1 MTSKDDKKGLEE
13 DLNQLEALVER
24 LESGDLTVENALKEF
39 ETGIKLTR
47 RCQKA
52 LKDAEQRVEILL
64 AKDGDG
70 EPEPFELDAE
80 N

>member
-24 LESGDLTVENALKEF
+24 LESGDLTVESALKEF

-70 EPEPFELDAE
+70 ETEPFELDAE

>member
-1 MTSKDDKKGLEE
+1 MSPKKEQPGLEA
-13 DLNQLEALVER
+13 DLVQLEALVEK
-24 LESGDLTVENALKEF
+24 LESGDLSVESALKEF

-64 AKDGDG
+64 AKEADGD
-70 EPEPFELDAE
+70 PEPFELDGGD
-80 N
+80 

>member
-1 MTSKDDKKGLEE
+1 MTAKDDKQGLEE

-24 LESGDLTVENALKEF
+24 LESGDLTVENALEEF
-39 ETGIKLTR
+39 ENGIKLTR

-64 AKDGDG
+64 AKGGDG
-70 EPEPFELDAE
+70 EPESFELDAE
-80 N
+80 K